1 MYSVFRN
8 LAIIILSAKFFG
20 LVARKCKAPQV
31 VGEIIAGLIIGP
43 CLLNLVHISDTI
55 SIFAEIGVVL
65 LMFSTGLGTN
75 LRELIKAGPIATLIA
90 CVGVAVPLAGG
101 TLLYSL
107 FYGFS
112 ALGSQEFYRALFIGT
127 IMTATSVS
135 ITVATLQELGH
146 LKSFLGTTIVSAA
159 VIDDV
164 IGIVVLTCVL
174 GASSGTGTGLGKVL
188 MNTVLFF
195 ATAIGVGIIAHF
207 AMKWLDKRNPHTQ
220 RITIVSMAFCFAMA
234 YIAEAYFGIADITG
248 AYIAGIV
255 LCTLED
261 APYVERRVDIS
272 NYVLFAP
279 IFFASIGLKTDI
291 SGLTPEI
298 LLFSVCFV
306 VVALITKIIG
316 CADLFGFIRR
326 PDEFQAAAHLVERN
340 DLPAD
345 AFAQFGPRL
354 FEPRELVAQPLP
366 VDIFVAGLLQAA
378 GHEFGIVVKNG
389 PDVPL
394 GLVPRFPRS
403 DAPLDVQLLHGGVEQ
418 HFEKGRRGQRADTD
432 LEAVRHRSAVVFQ
445 VLHVPQMAELVFGAR
460 SRAARLRGLHGET
473 AQQQP
478 FGQLFDLLHIARMHA
493 CGIGQSLFQ
502 PVLHQS
508 EGEIVHRL
516 RLHGVGKH
524 PVGPGRDLG
533 DQVGVAR
540 SRHSGGRSRRN
551 RRIENHA
558 QRRRTVEGLLV
569 AVLGDRGS
577 VGRVTIHRSRR
588 ADHHVTAAVVVGA
601 EFGQVVDHARTDG
614 HADPDAFS

>member
-20 LVARKCKAPQV
+20 LVARKFKAPQV

-75 LRELIKAGPIATLIA
+75 LKELIKAGPIATLIA

-316 CADLFGFIRR
+316 CGLAAKICRFSWGDSLKVGVGMMTRGEVALIVANNGIAAGLMKEEFFGPVVLMVIATTILTPVLLKLVYRGKEHDYSDLQESELVNAYE
-326 PDEFQAAAHLVERN
+326 DAAA
-340 DLPAD
+340 
-345 AFAQFGPRL
+345 
-354 FEPRELVAQPLP
+354 
-366 VDIFVAGLLQAA
+366 
-378 GHEFGIVVKNG
+378 
-389 PDVPL
+389 
-394 GLVPRFPRS
+394 
-403 DAPLDVQLLHGGVEQ
+403 
-418 HFEKGRRGQRADTD
+418 
-432 LEAVRHRSAVVFQ
+432 
-445 VLHVPQMAELVFGAR
+445 
-460 SRAARLRGLHGET
+460 
-473 AQQQP
+473 
-478 FGQLFDLLHIARMHA
+478 FDLASQALLEDHENLKQSAR
-493 CGIGQSLFQ
+493 
-502 PVLHQS
+502 
-508 EGEIVHRL
+508 
-516 RLHGVGKH
+516 KK
-524 PVGPGRDLG
+524 
-533 DQVGVAR
+533 
-540 SRHSGGRSRRN
+540 
-551 RRIENHA
+551 
-558 QRRRTVEGLLV
+558 
-569 AVLGDRGS
+569 
-577 VGRVTIHRSRR
+577 
-588 ADHHVTAAVVVGA
+588 
-601 EFGQVVDHARTDG
+601 
-614 HADPDAFS
+614 